1 MADADQEAHAFMS
14 IQLKGNDDDT
24 ILNNYKMVKD
34 SFNIDGV
41 DVKQAACSRWP
52 TS

>member
-1 MADADQEAHAFMS
+1 MS

-24 ILNNYKMVKD
+24 ILNNYKAVQHD
-34 SFNIDGV
+34 LAIPGV
-41 DVKQAACSRWP
+41 DVKLAGLHRWP